1 MSEIKVNKV
10 ELALQLNALSLS
22 GGLIDTD
29 VSGVTSEGVETLSTS
44 LKYIE
49 QHKQIAELMDLY
61 KQLVQKDA
69 ADIKAAQKAFSSL
82 DSRVS
87 RTFENTLMNMK

>member
-10 ELALQLNALSLS
+10 ELSLQLNALSLS
-22 GGLIDTD
+22 GTLIDTD
-29 VSGVTSEGVETLSTS
+29 VSSVTSEGVETLTTS

-61 KQLVQKDA
+61 KQLVIKDA
-69 ADIKAAQKAFSSL
+69 AEIKAAQNAFSSL
-82 DSRVS
+82 DSTVS
-87 RTFENTLMNMK
+87 RSFENTLMNMK